1 MTQILYNSTRNN
13 QNKLTAAQA
22 IVKGIANDGGLYVPE
37 TMPTID
43 LNWDQLK
50 DASYQT
56 IAKLVLGAFFTDFTE
71 DEIAYCVDRAY
82 DDKFDNELIAPLKAI
97 NEQVSILE
105 LFHGNTIAFKDM
117 ALSILPYLLTTAA
130 KKLKIEEEIVILT
143 ATSGDTGKA
152 ALAGFSEVPNTRI
165 VVFYPKDGV
174 SDIQERQMVTQE
186 GNNTKVVAVKG
197 NFDDAQ
203 TKVKELFNDQ
213 ALNKQ
218 LKKQGFLL
226 SSANSINIGR
236 LVPQVVYY
244 VYSYAQLLKN
254 GAIKSGDQINVSVP
268 TGNFGNIL
276 AAYFAK
282 LIGVPIEKLICASNR
297 NNVLVDFFNEGIYDR
312 RRPFYLTSSPSMD
325 ILVSSNLERL
335 IYLLNQRQ
343 DEPTKE
349 WMEQL
354 IKKGSYQITQTV
366 KEQLTDFYANE
377 ADDVLTAT
385 TIKEVYQDNHY
396 ILDPHTAVAY
406 AVYQQ
411 YLKETQSQDRQNVTV
426 IAGTASPY
434 KFPESV
440 LHALEVNT
448 AQLSGRQLI
457 EKLAEIS
464 QIKVPSA
471 IKNLFDA
478 PIRHQEVVEIE
489 EMKETI
495 LRFLI
500 KH

>member
-22 IVKGIANDGGLYVPE
+22 IVKGIANDGGLYFPE

-43 LNWDQLK
+43 FDWDHLK

-56 IAKLVLGAFFTDFTE
+56 VAKLVLGAFFTDFTE
-71 DEIAYCVDRAY
+71 DEIAYCVDHAY

-130 KKLKIEEEIVILT
+130 KKLKIEEDIVILT

-254 GAIKSGDQINVSVP
+254 GVIKSGDQINVSVP

-354 IKKGSYQITQTV
+354 IKEGSYQINQAV

-385 TIKEVYQDNHY
+385 TIKEVYQDNQY

-440 LHALEVNT
+440 LHALEVDT

-464 QIKVPSA
+464 QIEVPSA
-471 IKNLFDA
+471 IENLFDA
-478 PIRHQEVVEIE
+478 PIQHQEVVEIE
-489 EMKETI
+489 EMKDTI
-495 LRFLI
+495 LRFLL
-500 KH
+500 K